1 MYLLEK
7 DNYIVFPDYRELH
20 FSFAP
25 GRELTLQRK
34 ETYYSGLFSRE
45 TEAYFEPAELAPPE
59 TVREPAISVTGK
71 RRTGNYYYSWNLG
84 EAGIGL
90 ALPLNINSISLFL
103 NIFDIFIE
111 HRDSSL
117 GLEINLLRYRYYP
130 QDNGG
135 KEDYLDC
142 LNLGIYYNLINK
154 TGYFAKKISP
164 NEMNILGGP
173 FVSANYLSFR
183 DWKDIDYRNFTVTA
197 GFQFRFRK
205 EYKAFR
211 MPVQIVGL
219 NTSWHNNSGKHKF
232 YTAASVDLL
241 AFAYY
246 WANSDLYIKQLRKQA
261 DDFRR
266 GISKAGF

>member
-1 MYLLEK
+1 
-7 DNYIVFPDYRELH
+7 VFPDYCELH

-25 GRELTLQRK
+25 ERELTLQKK
-34 ETYYSGLFSRE
+34 EMHYRGLLSRE
-45 TEAYFEPAELAPPE
+45 TEIYFESAEFASRE
-59 TVREPAISVTGK
+59 TVREPAIPATGK

-84 EAGIGL
+84 EAGVGL
-90 ALPLNINSISLFL
+90 ALPLDMNSISLFL

-111 HRDSSL
+111 HKDSSL

-142 LNLGIYYNLINK
+142 FNFGIYYNLINR
-154 TGYFAKKISP
+154 TGYFAGKISP
-164 NEMNILGGP
+164 DEMNVLGGP
-173 FVSANYLSFR
+173 FVSVNYLSFR

-197 GFQFRFRK
+197 GFQFKFRK

-211 MPVQIVGL
+211 MPVQIMGL
-219 NTSWHNNSGKHKF
+219 NTSWHNNSGKYKF

-241 AFAYY
+241 VFAYY
-246 WANSDLYIKQLRKQA
+246 WANGDLYIKYLRKQA

-266 GISKAGF
+266 GIQNSFWRKPG